1 MIQAFLFFIGTL
13 ITFSTLV
20 LISIA
25 ADVKRRAKARR
36 GKRTA
41 QEMLHI
47 IVEVIG

>member
-20 LISIA
+20 LISIT
-25 ADVKRRAKARR
+25 ADVKRRAKAKR
-36 GKRTA
+36 GKRTI

-47 IVEVIG
+47 ISEVIG

>member
-1 MIQAFLFFIGTL
+1 MIQALFIFLGTL
-13 ITFSTLV
+13 ITFLTFV
-20 LISIA
+20 FISVV

>member
-20 LISIA
+20 LISVI

-36 GKRTA
+36 GKRTM
-41 QEMLHI
+41 QEILHI
-47 IVEVIG
+47 ISEVIG

>member
-1 MIQAFLFFIGTL
+1 MYQALFVFIGTL

-25 ADVKRRAKARR
+25 ADVQRRARARR

-47 IVEVIG
+47 ISEVIG

>member
-1 MIQAFLFFIGTL
+1 MIQALFIYLGTL

-25 ADVKRRAKARR
+25 ADVQRRARARR
-36 GKRTA
+36 GKRTM

-47 IVEVIG
+47 ISEVIG

>member
-13 ITFSTLV
+13 ITFTALL

-36 GKRTA
+36 GKRTM

-47 IVEVIG
+47 ISEVIG

>member
-1 MIQAFLFFIGTL
+1 MYQALFVFIGTL
-13 ITFSTLV
+13 ITFSNLV

-25 ADVKRRAKARR
+25 ADVQRRARARR

-47 IVEVIG
+47 ISEVIG

>member
-13 ITFSTLV
+13 IMFSTLV

-25 ADVKRRAKARR
+25 ADVQRRARARR
-36 GKRTA
+36 GKRTM

-47 IVEVIG
+47 ISEVIG

>member
-20 LISIA
+20 LISIT

-36 GKRTA
+36 GKRTM

-47 IVEVIG
+47 ISEVIG